1 MAPARQLLQELH
13 QTGCSIRSSGS
24 TVLGELE
31 LFLEVLHQNH
41 KTWLQLLRLRLP
53 LLEEP
58 SQTPYATFLYFFG
71 ESESENKYTKL
82 SFNYMLISQHMMR
95 NQKWNS
101 WFVLLHEFYLVLARA
116 YVLKTDNLFLC
127 CASVRCTAQWS
138 FNIIQNMVVGPS
150 KYIGVLRPA
159 LLATLANICIVS

>member
-1 MAPARQLLQELH
+1 
-13 QTGCSIRSSGS
+13 
-24 TVLGELE
+24 
-31 LFLEVLHQNH
+31 
-41 KTWLQLLRLRLP
+41 
-53 LLEEP
+53 
-58 SQTPYATFLYFFG
+58 
-71 ESESENKYTKL
+71 
-82 SFNYMLISQHMMR
+82 MLISQHMMR
-95 NQKWNS
+95 NQKGNS

>member
-1 MAPARQLLQELH
+1 MAPARRLLQELH
-13 QTGCSIRSSGS
+13 QTGCSIRSSDS

-41 KTWLQLLRLRLP
+41 KTWLQLLRLRLR

-95 NQKWNS
+95 NQKGNS
-101 WFVLLHEFYLVLARA
+101 
-116 YVLKTDNLFLC
+116 
-127 CASVRCTAQWS
+127 
-138 FNIIQNMVVGPS
+138 
-150 KYIGVLRPA
+150 
-159 LLATLANICIVS
+159 